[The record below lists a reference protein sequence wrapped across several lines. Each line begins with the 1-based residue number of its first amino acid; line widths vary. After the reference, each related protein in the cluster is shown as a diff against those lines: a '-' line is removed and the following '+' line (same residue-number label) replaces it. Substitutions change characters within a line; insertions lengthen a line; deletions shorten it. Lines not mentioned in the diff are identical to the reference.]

1 MQTKVTTLL
10 KDPYKRAVSAL
21 DFQGDEKRLASA
33 HSCLKFQSP
42 DQSLST
48 EGFIW
53 NLENPNHPETI
64 LKSPSPIV
72 SLSFNNKN
80 PSELIG
86 GLMSGQ
92 IA

>member
-10 KDPYKRAVSAL
+10 KDPHKRSVSAL

-33 HSCLKFQSP
+33 HSSMKFQS
-42 DQSLST
+42 DFSSKNSD
-48 EGFIW
+48 GYIW
-53 NLENPNHPETI
+53 NLENPNYPETV

-80 PSELIG
+80 VNELLG
-86 GLMSGQ
+86 GL
-92 IA
+92 